1 MNAEGDSQPAG
12 TENTAEP
19 VGETEDGIDAQ
30 ILEKAQEPTYS
41 LRYRAH
47 VQNKGWMSE
56 KTEGQIGTTGQS
68 LRMEAFTIRVVEQTA
83 DGKEKKLSGAVEYR
97 AHVQNI
103 GWQNWVSDGGTAGT
117 TGQKKQIEAVQIRL
131 TGSLQGKYDIYYR
144 AHCADY
150 GDLGWAKNGETAG
163 TTGFEKSLQALTIVL
178 VKKGSANAP
187 VQSARSYYEPTDKG
201 RVTYQSHVQDI
212 GWQTS
217 VADGAKSGTTGQS
230 KRMEAL
236 RIYLTNPKD
245 ANGKE
250 ITGSVEYRAH
260 VQDIGWQNW
269 VSEGKTAGTTG
280 QSKRLEAVQ
289 IRLTG
294 ELAKQYDVYYRVHS
308 ANIGDLGWA
317 KNGETAGSIEYRK
330 AVESVYIKVVKK
342 GSQDAPTQ
350 SGRTYLDAANIGK
363 LSNTV
368 SVSGKGWQSA
378 VGNKQTAGTTGQ
390 SRQIEALKLSI
401 DTSAANAYSGGIQY
415 KAHIQDTGWSG
426 MASNGNVVGNSGSGK
441 RIEAVQISLTG
452 ELAKYCDVY
461 YRAHVQ
467 NYGWLGWAMNGQSAG
482 TTDCSYRMEALQVTV
497 VPKWSEAP
505 GSMSGAFKNTPYF
518 TPVQIRD
525 QINSAGGSR
534 NIISL
539 GGYNMSSG
547 VANQLQN
554 AVNII
559 RNKGRDVGFLMIDM
573 KTGKGIAYNA
583 DKEFYSASTVKGP
596 YVASVVSAYPDSIW
610 NWAGTMQSSIA
621 VSSNSGYAT
630 LRNSFGSAPML
641 AWCSQ
646 SGVRNNI
653 AEKMYP
659 YYSAK
664 ELAKLWTKNYE
675 YFEYGQHGATIR
687 SWYRSPLN
695 SMIYQNLG
703 TKYTTYSKPGWI
715 GSGNYNATNDA
726 GIVYAGN
733 RPYILA
739 VMTDCPAQ
747 FSDLNGIIQ
756 GIENAHNEMSR

>member
-1 MNAEGDSQPAG
+1 MAHIGKKVIAFLLTLSLVCIPIPAYAEEPVTDTGVVSADSSNAVGDENGQNMSASDAENSDDPAEETDKDSEESEGSEQETGEISEEEDTADTAEADVTVSTEEDGTDSGTG
-12 TENTAEP
+12 TEGEKQPDESGNTTESTP
-19 VGETEDGIDAQ
+19 ETEDETAAQ
-30 ILEKAQEPTYS
+30 AAEETQESTYT
-41 LRYRAH
+41 LRYNGH
-47 VQNKGWMSE
+47 IQNIGWQKE
-56 KTEGQIGTTGQS
+56 KSEGQIGTTGQS
-68 LRMEAFTIRVVEQTA
+68 LRMEAFTIHVMEQTA
-83 DGKEKKLSGAVEYR
+83 DGKEKKLSGAIQYR

-131 TGSLQGKYDIYYR
+131 TGSLQEKYDIYYW

-150 GDLGWAKNGETAG
+150 GNLGWAKNGETAE
-163 TTGFEKSLQALTIVL
+163 TTGLGKSLQALTIVL

-187 VQSARSYYEPTDKG
+187 AQSARSYYEPTDKG
-201 RVTYQSHVQDI
+201 CVTYQSHVQDI
-212 GWQTS
+212 GWQDS
-217 VADGAKSGTTGQS
+217 AADGAKSGTTGQS

-236 RIYLTNPKD
+236 RIYLANPKD

-250 ITGSVEYRAH
+250 IAGSIEYRAH

-467 NYGWLGWAMNGQSAG
+467 DYGWLGWAMNGQSAG
-482 TTDCSYRMEALQVTV
+482 TTDCSYRMEALQVTI

-505 GSMSGAFKNTPYF
+505 GSTSGAFKNTRAKVRYENAIN
-518 TPVQIRD
+518 TIL
-525 QINSAGGSR
+525 NSAGRDLSACYWWVVNNLSYQTLPIPMSPPAGYSR
-534 NIISL
+534 EEGYAIYGVENRRGNCYCYAAAFAGAARAL
-539 GGYNMSSG
+539 GYDATYVEGQVTAARGGYTPHG
-547 VANQLQN
+547 WV
-554 AVNII
+554 VI
-559 RNKGRDVGFLMIDM
+559 RMNGGSYICDPEAQREIGRY
-573 KTGKGIAYNA
+573 T
-583 DKEFYSASTVKGP
+583 FYMQPISNTVL
-596 YVASVVSAYPDSIW
+596 S
-610 NWAGTMQSSIA
+610 
-621 VSSNSGYAT
+621 
-630 LRNSFGSAPML
+630 
-641 AWCSQ
+641 
-646 SGVRNNI
+646 
-653 AEKMYP
+653 
-659 YYSAK
+659 
-664 ELAKLWTKNYE
+664 
-675 YFEYGQHGATIR
+675 
-687 SWYRSPLN
+687 
-695 SMIYQNLG
+695 
-703 TKYTTYSKPGWI
+703 
-715 GSGNYNATNDA
+715 
-726 GIVYAGN
+726 
-733 RPYILA
+733 YI
-739 VMTDCPAQ
+739 Q
-747 FSDLNGIIQ
+747 
-756 GIENAHNEMSR
+756 